1 MRQGECG
8 IIVDLQNLGYAL
20 TQVAHNFGAAA
31 VVGGAVAALWLTP
44 RPELDRSLAW
54 LVCLGWAAQIASGA
68 AFGAI
73 SFYYYGKFPDL
84 GGLAIAALAIKVACA
99 ISGFSLAALYL
110 LRAASWTAIFRRR
123 AWFTLA
129 GLSATALTAAAFLRW
144 FS

>member
-1 MRQGECG
+1 MD
-8 IIVDLQNLGYAL
+8 IQNLGYAL
-20 TQVAHNFGAAA
+20 TQVVHNFGAAA
-31 VVGGAVAALWLTP
+31 VVGGAVASLWLAP
-44 RPELDRSLAW
+44 RQELDRSLAW
-54 LVCLGWAAQIASGA
+54 LVCSGWAAQIASGA

-73 SFYYYGKFPDL
+73 SFYYYGKFPDI

-110 LRAASWTAIFRRR
+110 LRAASWTATLRRR
-123 AWFTLA
+123 VWLMLA

>member
-1 MRQGECG
+1 
-8 IIVDLQNLGYAL
+8 VDIQNLGYAL
-20 TQVAHNFGAAA
+20 TQVVHNFGASA
-31 VVGGAVAALWLTP
+31 VVGGAVASLWLAP

-73 SFYYYGKFPDL
+73 SFYYYGKFPDI

-99 ISGFSLAALYL
+99 VSGLSLASFYL
-110 LRAASWTAIFRRR
+110 LRAASWTATLRRR
-123 AWFTLA
+123 IWLMLA

>member
-1 MRQGECG
+1 MD
-8 IIVDLQNLGYAL
+8 IQNLGYAL
-20 TQVAHNFGAAA
+20 TQVAHNFGASA
-31 VVGGAVAALWLTP
+31 VVGGAVASLWLAP

-54 LVCLGWAAQIASGA
+54 LVCLGWAAQIASGS

-73 SFYYYGKFPDL
+73 SFYYYGKFPDI

-99 ISGFSLAALYL
+99 ASGFSLAALYL
-110 LRAASWTAIFRRR
+110 LRAASWTAILRWRI
-123 AWFTLA
+123 WLMLA